1 MKTLIIKY
9 LPSAEHSNTKKLL
22 DVAIAEIKKY
32 HNQNIEELDLLST
45 KVPLFDKNS
54 IQSYYKRNYN
64 NINLSDAEQKLLEQ
78 NDLLIKQFKQAD
90 SIIIACPMHNFGF
103 PGLVKLY
110 LDAVVFFNETFAYDK
125 KMMMDK
131 KILTLYTSG
140 AEYSKDTF
148 NPQFPN
154 CDGVAFAAYALFNFM
169 GFSHVQTI
177 GTSLRGE
184 ENYQKNFSKVSS
196 EIIELIKKWYSI

>member
-9 LPSAEHSNTKKLL
+9 LPSGEHSNTKKLL
-22 DVAIAEIKKY
+22 DIAINSIKSVSK
-32 HNQNIEELDLLST
+32 NNIEELDLLKT
-45 KVPLFDKNS
+45 EVPIFNQNS

-64 NINLSDAEQKLLEQ
+64 SIKLNESEQSFLDKNDA
-78 NDLLIKQFKQAD
+78 LIMQFKSAD
-90 SIIIACPMHNFGF
+90 VIIIACPMHNFSF
-103 PGLVKLY
+103 PGLVKSY
-110 LDAVVFFNETFAYDK
+110 LDAVVFFNETFAYDQ
-125 KMMMDK
+125 KMMANK

-140 AEYSKDTF
+140 AQYSKNTF

-154 CDGVAFAAYALFNFM
+154 CDGVAFTAHALFNFM

-184 ENYQKNFSKVSS
+184 ENYQKNLLTVSS
-196 EIIELIKKWYSI
+196 EIISTINDWYK

>member
-9 LPSAEHSNTKKLL
+9 LPSAEFSNTKKLL
-22 DVAIAEIKKY
+22 DVAINHIKSY
-32 HNQNIEELDLLST
+32 SNQNIEELDLL
-45 KVPLFDKNS
+45 KIQVPVFNENS

-64 NINLSDAEQKLLEQ
+64 NIKLSQSEQSLLNQ
-78 NDLLIKQFKQAD
+78 NDDLIMQFKSAD

-140 AEYSKDTF
+140 AQYSKDTF

-154 CDGVAFAAYALFNFM
+154 CDGVAFTAHALFNFM

-184 ENYQKNFSKVSS
+184 ENYQKNFSRVSS
-196 EIIELIKKWYSI
+196 EINELIKKWYAI

>member
-9 LPSAEHSNTKKLL
+9 LPSGKSSNTKKLL
-22 DVAIAEIKKY
+22 DIAISYIASFA
-32 HNQNIEELDLLST
+32 NQTIEELDLLNIE
-45 KVPLFDKNS
+45 VPIFNQNS

-64 NINLSDAEQKLLEQ
+64 NIELTESEQSLLNQ
-78 NDLLIKQFKQAD
+78 NDALIKQFKSAD
-90 SIIIACPMHNFGF
+90 VIIIACPMHNFGF
-103 PGLVKLY
+103 PGLVKSY

-125 KMMMDK
+125 KMMKDK

-140 AEYSKDTF
+140 AEYSKNTF

-154 CDGVAFAAYALFNFM
+154 CDGVAFTAHALFNFM

-184 ENYQKNFSKVSS
+184 ENYQKNLPKVSS
-196 EIIELIKKWYSI
+196 EITSIINSWYK